1 MQLIMLN
8 RLGKSYSEQK
18 VITNISV
25 FDSGIQTPKP
35 SVTHD
40 EKRKAFG
47 RMSLASAQELPE

>member
-1 MQLIMLN
+1 MLN
-8 RLGKSYSEQK
+8 RLGKSYIDLQ
-18 VITNISV
+18 VVTNSSV